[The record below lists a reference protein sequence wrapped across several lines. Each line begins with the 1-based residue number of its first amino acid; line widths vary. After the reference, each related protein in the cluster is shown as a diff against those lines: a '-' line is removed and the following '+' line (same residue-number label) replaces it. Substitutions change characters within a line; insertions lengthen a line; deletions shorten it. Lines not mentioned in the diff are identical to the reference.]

1 MGKIRINLASGASS
15 EKPLINAFLENNNSY
30 VVLDNEMNGSM
41 GLPIIL
47 VSKLENNKLVKIT
60 DQSEWQI
67 VKEYLKNIIAGNK
80 VEFIKLNNE
89 ILADDIY
96 YTQLTL
102 PVPSFDALKNAYP
115 FKEEN
120 IENMV
125 NPMETVV
132 NDQTETASNV
142 STVQGNSFNQPIQ
155 NESFVAPVEAQ
166 TNTPVEQVGIMDA
179 PISIVSQVDN
189 NSQPITVA
197 PVEAQTNTP
206 VNIGAPNAFQE
217 TSSEP
222 IVNINTPVVDINIPS
237 VNASVTPEVSVE
249 PAPQVV
255 PEVTPVE
262 PQNVEMPQVS
272 SVEPQVE
279 QSMVN
284 LDNPLLNNL
293 NTPIQIDQQAVEKVK
308 EPEITPTPI
317 IDTPIANMQST
328 PIVGESIF
336 KEQKEAF
343 MQACENMFDALVQKF
358 EKELENRK

>member
-1 MGKIRINLASGASS
+1 MGKIRINLASGANS

-80 VEFIKLNNE
+80 VEFIKINNE

-115 FKEEN
+115 FKEES
-120 IENMV
+120 IENMA
-125 NPMETVV
+125 NPIENVV
-132 NDQTETASNV
+132 NNQVEVTPNV
-142 STVQGNSFNQPIQ
+142 STTQDYSTNQPVQ
-155 NESFVAPVEAQ
+155 NKSFMTPVEAQ

-179 PISIVSQVDN
+179 PINIVSQVDN
-189 NSQPITVA
+189 NPQPIAEA
-197 PVEAQTNTP
+197 PVETP
-206 VNIGAPNAFQE
+206 INVEAPNAFQE
-217 TSSEP
+217 TPSEP

-237 VNASVTPEVSVE
+237 VNASVTPEVSEE

-255 PEVTPVE
+255 PEVTPTE
-262 PQNVEMPQVS
+262 FQNVEMPQVS

-328 PIVGESIF
+328 PIVEESIF